1 MLNNILCILVVLL
14 DVAIVAWGIY
24 DHFEAPKRLQA
35 EIDWH
40 RRMLD
45 NSHDETDE

>member
-1 MLNNILCILVVLL
+1 MLTNMLYVLVILL

-24 DHFEAPKRLQA
+24 DHFQAPKRLQSY
-35 EIDWH
+35 IDWH

-45 NSHDETDE
+45 DETDE